1 MDRTNQIERVD
12 KLEEKIIDALGH
24 EQALQEISKAL
35 DYATKEDIYDYIIR
49 MWDIDYIEE

>member
-1 MDRTNQIERVD
+1 MD